1 MPISPLSSR
10 TAVRVAVISPAQKA
24 APLPEMRRSTTM
36 DVVSIG
42 TLSPNRGSVVR

>member
-1 MPISPLSSR
+1 LK
-10 TAVRVAVISPAQKA
+10 V
-24 APLPEMRRSTTM
+24 PEMRRSTTM